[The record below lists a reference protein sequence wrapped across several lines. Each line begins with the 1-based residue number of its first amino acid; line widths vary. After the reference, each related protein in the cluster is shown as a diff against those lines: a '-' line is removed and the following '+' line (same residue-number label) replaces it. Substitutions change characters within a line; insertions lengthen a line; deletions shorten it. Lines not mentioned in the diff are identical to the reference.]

1 MEDSVGL
8 PESVEER
15 VAEFWHKLGAQ
26 AELYRTLLGLTK
38 RQALQIAEE
47 NLDGFMLLLEE
58 KKKVIKE
65 IGDIEQAT
73 IPLREYWE
81 SHKEDISDGTRVKLR
96 SVVDEIR
103 ATLEELLALE
113 ARSQRELGL
122 AKEVLAEEMRQVG
135 AGRQAMRSY
144 NRGADQ
150 KPRFMDETG

>member
-1 MEDSVGL
+1 MGS
-8 PESVEER
+8 PKIVEEK
-15 VAEFWHKLGAQ
+15 VTEFRHKLGAQ

-38 RQALQIAEE
+38 RQTLQIAEE

-65 IGDIEQAT
+65 IGDIEQTT

-81 SHKEDISDGTRVKLR
+81 THKEDISEGTRIELR

-103 ATLEELLALE
+103 TILEELLALE
-113 ARSQRELGL
+113 AKSQRELGL

-135 AGRQAMRSY
+135 VGQQAMRSY
-144 NRGADQ
+144 KHGADQ
-150 KPRFMDETG
+150 NPRFMDETG